1 MSRNKT
7 FLFSV
12 LAMTAITTNA
22 TAQEQLVEQ
31 NGYTQIVIDTAHV
44 QKHPLNNVTTISLP
58 KNVRY
63 VGQALNYILY
73 PSGYSL
79 GELKA
84 TESEVLKLYSMTI
97 PVVNRS
103 FKRATV
109 KQIVSVLV
117 GQGYELR
124 IDDQTRTVNIEP
136 IEQAK
141 G

>member
-7 FLFSV
+7 LLLSV
-12 LAMTAITTNA
+12 LAMTAINTNA
-22 TAQEQLVEQ
+22 IAQEQLIEQ
-31 NGYTQIVIDTAHV
+31 NGYTQIVVDTAHV

-79 GELKA
+79 GDLKT

-103 FKRATV
+103 FKRASV

-124 IDDQTRTVNIEP
+124 IDDQTRTINIETL
-136 IEQAK
+136 AK
-141 G
+141 SKG